1 MPTYQNGLLAYH
13 VNPMGTAISNIGSSI
28 LPLLEKDTEGISCS
42 ISGEEI
48 AADPFGILLERQY
61 ISLFDKQYNIL
72 V

>member
-28 LPLLEKDTEGISCS
+28 LPLLEKDTEGIW
-42 ISGEEI
+42 GRDRK
-48 AADPFGILLERQY
+48 ADPFGILLERQH